1 MQYKHLIYLAFVLY
15 TISPVVSLFN
25 HIFFHST
32 STRLDVFIQPWP
44 FLSALM
50 FTRTIYLKL
59 VDKVYLKSKLKES
72 TKKYLHEKE
81 LNAMKDEFVSV
92 VSHELRTPLTSIKLY
107 LSLMKNNKLGN
118 VTTKQKEALNI
129 LSDEATRLSLLINDM
144 LDLNKLE
151 SNKARLC
158 LTKFDLNE
166 LNNPLYYSLAKEK
179 KLVVKFKISK
189 NVKVMCDP
197 DKIKQVFVNL
207 MSNAIK
213 FTDKGSIKID
223 VMVSSK
229 EWKLIV
235 KDSGHG
241 IPEKHLP
248 KLFEKFYQV
257 GDYMTRKN
265 KGTGLG
271 LSIVKR
277 IVNMHNGK
285 IVVNSKEG
293 KGTTFV
299 LTFPILQQ

>member
-1 MQYKHLIYLAFVLY
+1 
-15 TISPVVSLFN
+15 
-25 HIFFHST
+25 
-32 STRLDVFIQPWP
+32 
-44 FLSALM
+44 
-50 FTRTIYLKL
+50 
-59 VDKVYLKSKLKES
+59 
-72 TKKYLHEKE
+72 
-81 LNAMKDEFVSV
+81 MKDEFVSV